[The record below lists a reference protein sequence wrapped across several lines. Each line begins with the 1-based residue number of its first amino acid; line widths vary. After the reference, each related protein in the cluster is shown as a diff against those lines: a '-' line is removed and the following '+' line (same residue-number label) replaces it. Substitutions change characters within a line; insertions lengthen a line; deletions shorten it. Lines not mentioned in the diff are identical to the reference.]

1 MYLLHKIKNKYA
13 MKLKENFQLTLMTFN
28 KWDQDNWI
36 STLKKKKKK
45 NLDPYLTL
53 QRLTQSRLYTD
64 LNIRAKTIRLKTQ
77 E

>member
-1 MYLLHKIKNKYA
+1 MGLG
-13 MKLKENFQLTLMTFN
+13 QL
-28 KWDQDNWI
+28 DIHIQ
-36 STLKKKKKK
+36 KKKKK